1 MDEHRVKSDRRQD
14 VRRDIDRRYH
24 NIEIK
29 SEHREANER
38 RSINERRI
46 FFRRES

>member
-1 MDEHRVKSDRRQD
+1 MDEHRDESDRRQN
-14 VRRDIDRRYH
+14 VRRDIDSGEH

-29 SEHREANER
+29 SEYREGTDK
-38 RSINERRI
+38 RSASERRI